1 MWYTHLALLR
11 ALSKLFLRS
20 PAGSRPMEVSQRDL
34 AILAW
39 STALGSC
46 ETLLTRVTKTL
57 AKDKYNSGGQ
67 DSWKDELKVFL
78 GQKSSPHF
86 TAKADTDHWDW
97 DTIGQLWQKADF
109 LQRVL
114 LPATKLQSHAPDA
127 SRLSD
132 LAHGLYQC
140 RLFLAKLESPS
151 LSTALTSLKHLEE
164 LLALVGKHLIPTSL
178 VLLENEYKTVMN
190 DVKTSL
196 KMVEGSSSDSGA
208 VTATLTAR
216 ELRWLLLHL
225 SLQELNTSL
234 KQHIRDA
241 IEDGRLPDPA
251 SLKKKG
257 TPKTIYD
264 VVSLCQYLS
273 ACSIHSPKEDVAH
286 LLDRKITKLD
296 QTLKL
301 IVGARHQLHHADADT
316 QQWIEQNLQRVMEAC
331 AALLQGFRGESMAC
345 EASVVNLRENFMLR
359 LSEMKTSNAAADIK
373 CYTVTISKG
382 TPDNTVSDCSCLQ
395 PVQLSQG
402 SLSLASALP
411 C

>member
-20 PAGSRPMEVSQRDL
+20 PAGSRPMMEVSQRDL

-39 STALGSC
+39 NTALGSC
-46 ETLLTRVTKTL
+46 EPLLTRVTKTL

-78 GQKSSPHF
+78 GQKSASHF
-86 TAKADTDHWDW
+86 TEKADTDHWDW

-114 LPATKLQSHAPDA
+114 LPATELQSHDPDA

-132 LAHGLYQC
+132 LAHRLYHC
-140 RLFLAKLESPS
+140 RLFLASKRESPS

-178 VLLENEYKTVMN
+178 VLLENDYKTVMN
-190 DVKTSL
+190 DVTTSL

-208 VTATLTAR
+208 MTATLTAR

-234 KQHIRDA
+234 KQHISDA

-251 SLKKKG
+251 SLKQKN
-257 TPKTIYD
+257 TPEAIYD
-264 VVSLCQYLS
+264 VVSLCQYLL
-273 ACSIHSPKEDVAH
+273 ACSIHTPKEDVAH
-286 LLDRKITKLD
+286 LLDRKINKLD
-296 QTLKL
+296 QTLNL
-301 IVGARHQLHHADADT
+301 VVGARDRLHHPGAGT
-316 QQWIEQNLQRVMEAC
+316 QQWIEQNLQRVVEAC
-331 AALLQGFRGESMAC
+331 AALLQGFRGESVAC
-345 EASVVNLRENFMLR
+345 EVSVVNLRDNFMLR
-359 LSEMKTSNAAADIK
+359 LGDMKKSNAAADK
-373 CYTVTISKG
+373 CYTITISKG
-382 TPDNTVSDCSCLQ
+382 TPDNRVSNCSCL
-395 PVQLSQG
+395 LHAC
-402 SLSLASALP
+402 SLHS
-411 C
+411 